1 MSSIIYLKDFALV
14 EIKTLTTELGR
25 VYIQQLITLGDL
37 KNNGISRMEVIGV
50 IQNFTIAYF
59 EKA

>member
-1 MSSIIYLKDFALV
+1 MIIYLKGFALV